1 MTPTHEM
8 LRWRGVETPCPT
20 CGGAGSRGY
29 SGSATWRG
37 GVGTNGG
44 ARDVCDVCWGSGDA
58 TRPWTDLRTL
68 EATERQRVAEGAASL
83 LARAA
88 GANFS
93 VMRPAVEEIAAELD
107 RLARGRKPRPAFF
120 VEACMGLARTLRAGL
135 EAGR

>member
-1 MTPTHEM
+1 MTHEF
-8 LRWRGVETPCPT
+8 LEWRGIETPCPR
-20 CGGAGSRGY
+20 CGGAGWRCY
-29 SGSATWRG
+29 GSTSTWRG
-37 GVGTNGG
+37 GAGG
-44 ARDVCDVCWGSGDA
+44 VTVTDAVCDHCWGSGDA
-58 TRPWTDLRTL
+58 NRPWTDLRTL
-68 EATERQRVAEGAASL
+68 EATERQRIAEGAASL

-107 RLARGRKPRPAFF
+107 RLARGRKQRPAFF